1 MHTHISRHW
10 KIFVDDFGHTLKSK
24 FFLFFPSHSH
34 AHPNLSSLTIFSL
47 LGNFWGAKLKRAMQQ
62 RKIPDSGFGQGL
74 QSCTSAPPPGRSELA
89 WRHPAFFSEW
99 EHLAFLSLSLCIRTR
114 IPKQGL
120 SICLLQWK
128 HRVLTTGLPGKSHLF
143 FYGAILRIYLSI
155 YLIIKFQLHWDTV
168 MTKRCVK
175 TSPNI

>member
-1 MHTHISRHW
+1 MILD
-10 KIFVDDFGHTLKSK
+10 I
-24 FFLFFPSHSH
+24 
-34 AHPNLSSLTIFSL
+34 LSSLSFFCFSL
-47 LGNFWGAKLKRAMQQ
+47 RTHTPTPICLHWPFLACWVIFEELSWKGQCNRGKFQILASDKVCSPVHQ
-62 RKIPDSGFGQGL
+62 RPLLEEASW
-74 QSCTSAPPPGRSELA
+74 R
-89 WRHPAFFSEW
+89 RHPAFFSEW